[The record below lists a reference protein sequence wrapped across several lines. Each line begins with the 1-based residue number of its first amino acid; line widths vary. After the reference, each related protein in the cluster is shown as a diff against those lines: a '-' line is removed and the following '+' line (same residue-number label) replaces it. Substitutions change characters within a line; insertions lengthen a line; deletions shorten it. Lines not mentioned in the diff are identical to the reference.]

1 MNVIEGSISSTIES
15 LKNYLAI
22 DNLRTDENDYQ
33 PKVIAVY
40 NVEKVAINELKR
52 LDFLFALVERSFGHT
67 NTIVILLWNTDD
79 RPLNVDEA
87 ELHSDDGVDMDVDLD
102 SQEDGQM
109 FYLRDFLSKEWSKS
123 GSLVNGEA
131 LAGRLA
137 GTAHCPTCYTSSES
151 DRGATP
157 SPLTAC
163 QSNKEELDR
172 ILLDR
177 ESKKKVLLNNNRC
190 KQILSVVLVLIV
202 TCFLSSSLIPK
213 PKAVEVV
220 DAQEQPVPTSPLL
233 ADLKTSK
240 TDQNGVAIEAEGTGS
255 GVEGT
260 DDSVSCD
267 PVDKFEPAGDDAE
280 PSASDSD
287 TPLDS
292 AESDS
297 LLPEPFKALSHS
309 VQEIL
314 PLSPRYHTRSRF
326 KD

>member
-22 DNLRTDENDYQ
+22 DNLRTDENDNQ

-40 NVEKVAINELKR
+40 NVEKVAVNELKR
-52 LDFLFALVERSFGHT
+52 LDFLFALQERSFGHT

-102 SQEDGQM
+102 SQEDRQM

-151 DRGATP
+151 DRGSTP

-172 ILLDR
+172 ISLDR
-177 ESKKKVLLNNNRC
+177 ESKKNVLLNNERC

-213 PKAVEVV
+213 PKAVEVI
-220 DAQEQPVPTSPLL
+220 DAQEQPVPTPPPL

-260 DDSVSCD
+260 DDSVSGD
-267 PVDKFEPAGDDAE
+267 PVDKIEPAGDDAE
-280 PSASDSD
+280 PSASFSD
-287 TPLDS
+287 TSLDS

-297 LLPEPFKALSHS
+297 LLPEPFKSLSHS
-309 VQEIL
+309 VQDIL
-314 PLSPRYHTRSRF
+314 PPPPRYHTRSRF
-326 KD
+326 MD